1 MLREFA
7 NNNKM
12 VICNTV
18 FKQPKRRIWTWQ
30 NPREVNVTNWITV
43 RNCHSYPGA
52 DVNSDHNLV
61 AANLKQVRYKKI
73 KGARKRLEW
82 NLSTLAN
89 EETKK
94 KYVNEVEN
102 AVNTGD
108 DMLPNEHWNHI
119 KNVILKSTKTNI
131 GIEKK
136 SPPKKPWVTEEMIKL
151 MDERKKLKRVN
162 TEVGK
167 KMYHACCSNRLRRS
181 TDKA

>member
-1 MLREFA
+1 MGKKNDRGSMLREFS

-18 FKQPKRRIWTWQ
+18 LKQPKPMIWTWQ
-30 NPREVNVTNWITV
+30 SPRSERYQLDYIMIRSRHRNTV
-43 RNCHSYPGA
+43 RNCHSYPEA

-61 AANLKQVRYKKI
+61 AENLKQVRYKKV
-73 KGARKRLEW
+73 KGARKRLKW

-94 KYVNEVEN
+94 KYVNEVKN

-119 KNVILKSTKTNI
+119 KNVILKSAKN
-131 GIEKK
+131 KHRYRK
-136 SPPKKPWVTEEMIKL
+136 EETSEETM
-151 MDERKKLKRVN
+151 
-162 TEVGK
+162 G
-167 KMYHACCSNRLRRS
+167 YRLNDQ
-181 TDKA
+181 TDG